1 MGNRH
6 VKTCLILLIITE
18 MLIKSTMRYH
28 RQNGHHQ
35 KSTNKT
41 CWRKYGEG
49 ELSRAVGGNTN
60 WCNQYGKEYGD
71 PTKTRVPYDPAVL
84 LLGIYTEETKIQK
97 GTCTAVFTAAVLA
110 TARARKQLKCPWQTR
125 GGSRCVTYTAGH
137 HSGIGKNGVKQCH
150 PQQQGWT

>member
-49 ELSRAVGGNTN
+49 ELSRAVGGNMN

-110 TARARKQLKCPWQTR
+110 TARARKQLKCP
-125 GGSRCVTYTAGH
+125 
-137 HSGIGKNGVKQCH
+137 
-150 PQQQGWT
+150 